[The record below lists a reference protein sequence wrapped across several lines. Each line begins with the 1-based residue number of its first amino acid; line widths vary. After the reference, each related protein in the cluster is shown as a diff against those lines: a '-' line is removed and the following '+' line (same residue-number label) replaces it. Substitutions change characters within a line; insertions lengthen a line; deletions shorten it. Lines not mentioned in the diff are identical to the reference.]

1 MRISGKTKAA
11 VQRLDAQALQVTAG
25 NAGMMSSF
33 TNVVTASR
41 EQAGILS
48 GLRDRV
54 DQLADSIDAVDQSA
68 QVTRAEVDTMHQ
80 LTLKSDELLRETSGR
95 IASLGQSAQGLSDRF
110 GEVVRHTGEI
120 EAILGMIQDVAMQTN
135 LLSLN
140 AAVEA
145 ARAGE
150 QGRGFGVV
158 AEEVRKLAAR
168 TDEATAQIRRM
179 IAGITDSTAAAGGF
193 LDTVLDDIQVGVE
206 SSRQT
211 EAMLAD
217 ISRHSRETLDA
228 ASGLAAA
235 AQTQT
240 ALSQAMVGDVERLS
254 AAAAESIQWVGTSNA
269 QIREIQGLIGE
280 LKRETSALLPGQRE
294 LDVLSSCV
302 EEMRACN
309 ILIKNADSYVQI
321 QAVVTRIEQ
330 IDQLMD
336 ATWSRFHSRVQDGD
350 GPRQFEQALRHY
362 RSVRGRVLAVAR
374 QEQFDQVRQLISAH
388 GRPAYGQLRDALNR
402 LDAEDRQRQT
412 TRWLPWRAASPAQA

>member
-179 IAGITDSTAAAGGF
+179 IAGITDS
-193 LDTVLDDIQVGVE
+193 V
-206 SSRQT
+206 SSP
-211 EAMLAD
+211 
-217 ISRHSRETLDA
+217 
-228 ASGLAAA
+228 
-235 AQTQT
+235 
-240 ALSQAMVGDVERLS
+240 V
-254 AAAAESIQWVGTSNA
+254 
-269 QIREIQGLIGE
+269 
-280 LKRETSALLPGQRE
+280 K
-294 LDVLSSCV
+294 
-302 EEMRACN
+302 
-309 ILIKNADSYVQI
+309 
-321 QAVVTRIEQ
+321 
-330 IDQLMD
+330 
-336 ATWSRFHSRVQDGD
+336 
-350 GPRQFEQALRHY
+350 
-362 RSVRGRVLAVAR
+362 
-374 QEQFDQVRQLISAH
+374 
-388 GRPAYGQLRDALNR
+388 
-402 LDAEDRQRQT
+402 
-412 TRWLPWRAASPAQA
+412 